1 MSSRNAGS
9 SSSHKQYAVREL
21 RSKVS
26 AAKDL
31 KFNTQLRPRDNIT
44 TKKPALFLPSTK
56 RECDLLQRAWPSYSN
71 SFGSAFELPRYA
83 ASDLIEFPQLP
94 AKGYKTQIPDTFYP
108 EQLVQLVDGFSTG
121 AVCREEGYMLYRALL
136 LVQEALADVM
146 DEPKAKTKSALLA
159 MLSNPSMTSALGY
172 YRIFWH
178 KSRSCP
184 LFALRFISLFCD
196 FAAKVLSSSEYS
208 SKVYNEI
215 THRGFGIDKGLRAQT
230 WNLKG
235 PSHSVTSLA
244 IPLPLDP
251 STFEGQL
258 LITVAQDGPA
268 SAVLRHPV
276 TGNILLP
283 DPSGLEDL
291 PPASPL
297 LNALDDDEV
306 EGEGPASPIV
316 ENDGPASPII
326 PLEDDADD
334 DDDGET
340 EVSDELAIEDIFKAP
355 KGKGKAKAPLETPIH
370 RSPRVRPSKVSSARV
385 GSPVASRPAPK
396 PTKRVRESY
405 SPVAD
410 VEMQEPLPK
419 KAKTS
424 AAPVKTAK
432 ETVSPLTAD
441 TAVSRTTKGSKAPAA
456 TTDLTT
462 EPEAPLEHNDL
473 DTKTHHVLFLTNPK
487 FQVKT
492 AFADLVEQ
500 DSGTK

>member
-1 MSSRNAGS
+1 
-9 SSSHKQYAVREL
+9 
-21 RSKVS
+21 
-26 AAKDL
+26 
-31 KFNTQLRPRDNIT
+31 
-44 TKKPALFLPSTK
+44 
-56 RECDLLQRAWPSYSN
+56 
-71 SFGSAFELPRYA
+71 
-83 ASDLIEFPQLP
+83 
-94 AKGYKTQIPDTFYP
+94 
-108 EQLVQLVDGFSTG
+108 
-121 AVCREEGYMLYRALL
+121 
-136 LVQEALADVM
+136 
-146 DEPKAKTKSALLA
+146 
-159 MLSNPSMTSALGY
+159 
-172 YRIFWH
+172 
-178 KSRSCP
+178 
-184 LFALRFISLFCD
+184 
-196 FAAKVLSSSEYS
+196 
-208 SKVYNEI
+208 VYNEI

-230 WNLKG
+230 RNLKG

-268 SAVLRHPV
+268 SAVLHHPV

-316 ENDGPASPII
+316 ENDGPASPNI
-326 PLEDDADD
+326 PLDDDADD

-355 KGKGKAKAPLETPIH
+355 KGKGKAKAPLETPIR
-370 RSPRVRPSKVSSARV
+370 RSPRVRPSKVSAARV

-396 PTKRVRESY
+396 PTKRERESY

-424 AAPVKTAK
+424 TAPVKTAK

-500 DSGTK
+500 DSGTKRRPEMQILRSSPWTIDDELKQLGAFLTAGLGTSFLVV